1 MAFTP
6 SKLRQIHD
14 CLDRMS
20 KRMDEMEE
28 EQLVRHD
35 ADDRELEEELAKGN
49 TMPTPTHSFSD
60 SPPEKIHGKLDQE
73 LWPRRSRAYHF
84 RSKLS
89 RSAQ

>member
-35 ADDRELEEELAKGN
+35 ADDREREEELRKGN
-49 TMPTPTHSFSD
+49 TMPTPTQPFSD
-60 SPPEKIHGKLDQE
+60 LT
-73 LWPRRSRAYHF
+73 A
-84 RSKLS
+84 
-89 RSAQ
+89 